1 MDNLILWCKKK
12 NNIQQTFIIRKLNY
26 LFIILGV
33 VFFSCGIEEYIYLFP
48 VSNVSVN
55 GVSSITITTPDQSSV
70 ASYFDR
76 YLIFYRIYLS
86 DKNLSSVSSSD
97 LSSINTAMASHYSYF
112 SIYTSTAN
120 YSVVS
125 YNMSD
130 IFNQKGFYELSVT
143 DSSVTLTSD
152 TPVTFTLTLNSGLR
166 YKSRSFSKSDI
177 NKNGNDDEDVEGD
190 ANTTG
195 QYAYVM
201 FYIIAFGTDTGGS
214 AIYSNPTWLGVL
226 KIE

>member
-1 MDNLILWCKKK
+1 MDKLILWYKKK
-12 NNIQQTFIIRKLNY
+12 NNIQQTFVRKVNY
-26 LFIILGV
+26 LCIILGV

-112 SIYTSTAN
+112 STYTLTAN

-143 DSSVTLTSD
+143 DSSVNLTSD

-177 NKNGNDDEDVEGD
+177 NKNGNDDEDVEG
-190 ANTTG
+190 TG

>member
-1 MDNLILWCKKK
+1 VDKLILWYKKK
-12 NNIQQTFIIRKLNY
+12 NNIQQTFVRKVNY
-26 LFIILGV
+26 LCIILGV

-112 SIYTSTAN
+112 STYTLTAN

-143 DSSVTLTSD
+143 DSSVNLTSD

-177 NKNGNDDEDVEGD
+177 NKNGNDDEDVEG
-190 ANTTG
+190 TG

>member
-1 MDNLILWCKKK
+1 MLSVDKLILWCKKK
-12 NNIQQTFIIRKLNY
+12 NNIQQTFVRKVNY
-26 LFIILGV
+26 LCIILGV

-86 DKNLSSVSSSD
+86 DNNLSSVSSSD

-112 SIYTSTAN
+112 STYTSTAN

-143 DSSVTLTSD
+143 DSSVNLTSD
-152 TPVTFTLTLNSGLR
+152 SSVTFTLTLNSGLR

-177 NKNGNDDEDVEGD
+177 NKNGNDDEDVEG
-190 ANTTG
+190 TG

>member
-1 MDNLILWCKKK
+1 MCGIKRSK
-12 NNIQQTFIIRKLNY
+12 NDSFFRVKGGRY
-26 LFIILGV
+26 FIILGTL

-48 VSNVSVN
+48 VSDVSVQ
-55 GVSSITITTPDQSSV
+55 GVNSITITSPDQSSV

-86 DKNLSSVSSSD
+86 DKNLSSASSYSD
-97 LSSINTAMASHYSYF
+97 LSNINSAMASHYSYF
-112 SIYTSTAN
+112 SSYTSTAN

-143 DSSVTLTSD
+143 DSSINLTSD
-152 TPVTFTLTLNSGLR
+152 SPVTFTLTLNSGTR
-166 YKSRSFSKSDI
+166 YQNRKFTKSDI
-177 NKNGNDDEDVEGD
+177 NKNGHDDEDVEGD
-190 ANTTG
+190 TTTTG

-226 KIE
+226 KIEDN